1 MGNCP
6 FRTQDVTMEISL
18 APTRIDYYRMLGL
31 DPSAPL
37 EAVQGAYKIL
47 ARRLHPDIS
56 GDPST
61 AEAMARANKIYQA
74 LVQKPVPSEFSM
86 DVSPVM
92 RRAQSG
98 GDGLSRYREMM
109 TLGQGNS
116 GKLVDVLA

>member
-1 MGNCP
+1 M
-6 FRTQDVTMEISL
+6 DIAL

-61 AEAMARANKIYQA
+61 AEAMSRANKIYQA
-74 LVQKPVPSEFSM
+74 LVQKPVPSEFAM

-98 GDGLSRYREMM
+98 ADPLSRYREMM
-109 TLGQGNS
+109 ALGANDG
-116 GKLVDVLA
+116 GRLVDVLA